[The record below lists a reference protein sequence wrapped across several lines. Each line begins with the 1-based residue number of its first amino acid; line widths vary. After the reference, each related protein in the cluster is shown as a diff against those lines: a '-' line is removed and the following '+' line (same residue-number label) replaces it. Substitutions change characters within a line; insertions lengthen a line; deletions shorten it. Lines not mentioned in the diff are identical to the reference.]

1 MRTTKSGRCSC
12 GPAGLHDASCGGM
25 HVRKFEPQVFLRH
38 GGGLRP
44 ASLATVNRLF
54 SEARCRIM
62 LMSDDRERNAVKGTY
77 LALEIG
83 IIDALGREGGAR
95 WCDFP
100 AGRGG
105 LRQR

>member
-1 MRTTKSGRCSC
+1 
-12 GPAGLHDASCGGM
+12 
-25 HVRKFEPQVFLRH
+25 
-38 GGGLRP
+38 
-44 ASLATVNRLF
+44 
-54 SEARCRIM
+54 
-62 LMSDDRERNAVKGTY
+62 MSDDRERNAVKGTY